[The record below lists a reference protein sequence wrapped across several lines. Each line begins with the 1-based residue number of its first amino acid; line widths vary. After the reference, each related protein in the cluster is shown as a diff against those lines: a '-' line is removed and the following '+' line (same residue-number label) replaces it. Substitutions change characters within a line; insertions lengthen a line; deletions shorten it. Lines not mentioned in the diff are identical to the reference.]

1 MRLPDRYRA
10 GVSDLVSG
18 SRTALLES
26 LIERFP
32 NVPPE
37 AVLKEDLLRTGMA
50 FDASA
55 LSDNLEGEIKPKSY
69 FIFSFDQKPLA
80 ELGEAALRRPPEELA
95 LTGGPFGLRRT
106 IVSVRV
112 NPGSPY
118 RVAVTEDG
126 TLGLS
131 VDGRPLADVHL
142 PPMPEYYRHLL
153 ANGKT
158 VMETAPTI
166 QWGYLIY
173 LTVLRLC
180 QYFGAKEECGF
191 CDINHNWRQHKREGR
206 PYTGVKPI
214 EDVLE
219 ALALIDRYDTAG
231 TSKAYTLTGGSVTS
245 SVDGLGEAEFYGR
258 YAQAIEERFP
268 GRWLGKVVAQALPK
282 ADVQRFKDYGISIY
296 HPNYEVWDKRL
307 FSLISP
313 GKERYV
319 GREEWHRRIFD
330 AAEVF
335 GAALRDPELRRRRRD
350 GEAVRVRDGRRGDR
364 EHDRG
369 ARLLHEPRDHAALHD
384 LVPGADDAARPGQP
398 RGCAARVPRPAPR
411 GVSRRALPPRPQAA
425 ARVRRRRRRER
436 RLLGELVH
444 GHARPG
450 RGHRRGGGAGVSRIS
465 VDEAARLWN
474 EASDDELR
482 ELAGAA
488 RARWHEPDRAT
499 YMVMRIINY
508 TNVCVAQCD
517 YCAFYVLPGQDGGY
531 VLDRDEVFAK
541 IDGLLEAGGDLVGFN
556 GGFNPKLPLDYYCEL
571 FAAVR
576 ERYQDRVEFYAL
588 TVAEFMYLADRAE
601 LSYAETAA
609 RLRDAGVYWVTGGGS
624 EILTEDFR
632 KRHAKFKYTVAQYF
646 EAQRAIVESGMR
658 TTATMVIGFDETLEE
673 RLEHLQRTR
682 DFQDDCL
689 RDGLTGL
696 FSFLSWTY
704 KPYGTALGGREIE
717 PARVLAPHRALA
729 HLPRQR
735 QAHPDVGADPE
746 RGRLPRARLRRRR
759 LRPADRGRGDPEGR
773 RARSTSI
780 SRACSRCRAGSA
792 TGSSTA
798 APSGPAAFAS
808 RARAERSCL
817 RLLSRSGRR
826 PRARA
831 LRAPPAA
838 ATPSRL
844 SRARRA

>member
-1 MRLPDRYRA
+1 MRPSLIIGPQPNCHVGCAVADDGAARYLD
-10 GVSDLVSG
+10 GVSDLASG

-37 AVLKEDLLRTGMA
+37 AVLKEDLLRTGIA

-55 LSDNLEGEIKPKSY
+55 LSDNLEGEVKPKSY

-80 ELGEAALRRPPEELA
+80 ELGEAARRRPPEELA
-95 LTGGPFGLRRT
+95 LTGGPYELRRT

-118 RVAVTEDG
+118 RVALTEDG

-142 PPMPEYYRHLL
+142 PPMPEYYRHTL

-268 GRWLGKVVAQALPK
+268 GRWLGKVVAQALPR

-307 FSLISP
+307 FELISP
-313 GKERYV
+313 GQAALRRPRGV
-319 GREEWHRRIFD
+319 APADLRRGRGVRRP
-330 AAEVF
+330 
-335 GAALRDPELRRRRRD
+335 LRDPELRRRRRD

-364 EHDRG
+364 EHDGR

-384 LVPGADDAARPGQP
+384 LVPGADDAARPRQP
-398 RGCAARVPRPAPR
+398 RGCAARVPRPPAR
-411 GVSRRALPPRPQAA
+411 GVSRRALAPRPQAA
-425 ARVRRRRRRER
+425 ARIRRRGRRER

-444 GHARPG
+444 GHARPR
-450 RGHRRGGGAGVSRIS
+450 RGHGGGGGAGMSRIS

-482 ELAGAA
+482 ELARAA
-488 RARWHEPDRAT
+488 RAQWHEPDRAT

-541 IDGLLEAGGDLVGFN
+541 IDELLEVGGDLVGFN
-556 GGFNPKLPLDYYCEL
+556 GGFNPKLPLDYYCDL

-576 ERYQDRVEFYAL
+576 ERYEDRVEFYAL
-588 TVAEFMYLADRAE
+588 TWR
-601 LSYAETAA
+601 S
-609 RLRDAGVYWVTGGGS
+609 S
-624 EILTEDFR
+624 C
-632 KRHAKFKYTVAQYF
+632 
-646 EAQRAIVESGMR
+646 S
-658 TTATMVIGFDETLEE
+658 
-673 RLEHLQRTR
+673 
-682 DFQDDCL
+682 
-689 RDGLTGL
+689 
-696 FSFLSWTY
+696 S
-704 KPYGTALGGREIE
+704 PIE
-717 PARVLAPHRALA
+717 P
-729 HLPRQR
+729 
-735 QAHPDVGADPE
+735 
-746 RGRLPRARLRRRR
+746 
-759 LRPADRGRGDPEGR
+759 
-773 RARSTSI
+773 S
-780 SRACSRCRAGSA
+780 SR
-792 TGSSTA
+792 T
-798 APSGPAAFAS
+798 P
-808 RARAERSCL
+808 
-817 RLLSRSGRR
+817 RR
-826 PRARA
+826 PRAS
-831 LRAPPAA
+831 
-838 ATPSRL
+838 ATPASTG
-844 SRARRA
+844 